1 MKRSLKILIAL
12 LILVFLPIFFYVTVL
27 SQNSTVGLLIV
38 LLVDI
43 ILLLLIGMSLIGMI
57 KGKIRLLKIRNRLSS
72 LLLFF
77 ISVFFLLYVSTIG
90 FLSLLFE
97 IQPKKGIPSLQES
110 MFAITNLF
118 IPLPYRQGLL
128 TEKFNGLT
136 FIYPKG
142 EEKSV
147 LIIKNN
153 YLNTKEKLDEL
164 YGKNSSTGLTI
175 LIYDHESEFN
185 SNAPMKQLRGFYLS
199 TNESIHL
206 ESSKLLGSYEYL
218 DVFVHEYTHFRTER
232 FIDQHHIPKTHL
244 PTWFNEGISQVE
256 QYSNTYIDI
265 ELPIVIDFTKIDR
278 NDKFHMARNNGY
290 DPYLQSYFAV
300 NELVIEH
307 GIKVIPNILLVAKER
322 DFYDAFQEITGA
334 RIEKFQT
341 TFLNRKEKLNKLL
354 EQADE
359 AKIKK
364 HYHTAESSYLEITK
378 LDSSSIIGNKY
389 LSSLYLKEGQ
399 FDKAIEEL
407 KIMEKKG
414 FIDYTMMSEL
424 YLLTNPDDALKY
436 ARMNEEAIRLNTG
449 NYFPK
454 SNYILALQKITSTS
468 NPASGYRQLYNEHLI
483 SYKIIQTALL
493 KKLKQLY
500 PNDRSIQNLNL

>member
-1 MKRSLKILIAL
+1 MKKSVNTLIAL
-12 LILVFLPIFFYVTVL
+12 LILIFLPIFFYLTVL
-27 SQNSTVGLLIV
+27 SQSSTVGLLIV

-43 ILLLLIGMSLIGMI
+43 TLLLLIILSLFGMI
-57 KGKIRLLKIRNRLSS
+57 KGKIRLLKIRTRLNS

-77 ISVFFLLYVSTIG
+77 ISIVFLLYVSTLGI
-90 FLSLLFE
+90 LSILFE

-110 MFAITNLF
+110 MFAISNLF
-118 IPLPYRQGLL
+118 IPLPYREGLL

-164 YGKNSSTGLTI
+164 YGKDFSTRLTI
-175 LIYDHESEFN
+175 MIYDHDSEFN
-185 SNAPMKQLRGFYLS
+185 SYAPMKQLRGFYLS

-218 DVFVHEYTHFRTER
+218 DVFVHEYTHFRTEQ
-232 FIDQHHIPKTHL
+232 FINQHHIPKTHL

-265 ELPIVIDFTKIDR
+265 ELPKVIDFTNIDR
-278 NDKFHMARNNGY
+278 NDKFHMARTNGY

-300 NELVIEH
+300 NELVTQH
-307 GIKVIPNILLVAKER
+307 GMKVIPNILLVAKKR
-322 DFYDAFQEITGA
+322 DFYDAFQKVTGT

-341 TFLNRKEKLNKLL
+341 TFLNRKEKINTLFD
-354 EQADE
+354 QADE

-364 HYHTAESSYLEITK
+364 HYTKAESSYLEIAK
-378 LDSSSIIGNKY
+378 LNSSSIIGNKS

-399 FDKAIEEL
+399 FDKAMEEL
-407 KIMEKKG
+407 QKMEEKG

-424 YLLTNPDDALKY
+424 YLLTNPVKALKY
-436 ARMNEEAIRLNTG
+436 AEMNEEAIRLNTG

-454 SNYILALQKITSTS
+454 SNYIIALQKITSTT
-468 NPASGYRQLYNEHLI
+468 NPVSGYKQLYNEHLI

-493 KKLKQLY
+493 KKIKQLY
-500 PNDRSIQNLNL
+500 PNDESIQNLSI